1 MKFRHCKRLGFLLGL
16 VLTLA
21 PRPGHAASYAP
32 LDCAKASTA
41 AETTVCKAYALG
53 QDEARLA
60 TLFGVLTSLVAM
72 GQRADLVDTQR
83 RWISVREACGSNA
96 VPFRS
101 LSDADQRALAGARCI
116 GEARTIL
123 DWSLSAF
130 FGPRRL
136 DVCPLRA
143 KTAHSLK
150 DAFGPIVELA
160 VEPAVLLDGLRAQ
173 PHDAYLRSPAG

>member
-1 MKFRHCKRLGFLLGL
+1 MKFRHCKRLGLLLGL
-16 VLTLA
+16 VLTLV
-21 PRPGHAASYAP
+21 PRSGHAASYAP

-96 VPFRS
+96 EC
-101 LSDADQRALAGARCI
+101 LSGAYQARINELSQALDALAKR
-116 GEARTIL
+116 
-123 DWSLSAF
+123 
-130 FGPRRL
+130 GP
-136 DVCPLRA
+136 
-143 KTAHSLK
+143 
-150 DAFGPIVELA
+150 F
-160 VEPAVLLDGLRAQ
+160 
-173 PHDAYLRSPAG
+173 